1 MRSSLL
7 FAALGGC
14 GVVAR
19 ASSTSGFV
27 ALYDCRGRRASG
39 TVAVVV
45 GGGAGAT
52 AAATKATT
60 TTTTTRLLSMPEP
73 IASEGDWSAYLDSES
88 TGYVY
93 YFNGVTGESTW
104 EPPTPTFPPV
114 VGASAAAKSATTTTT
129 YAATTATAAAASVTA
144 VKEDRR
150 TERQRRREQKKAEL
164 AASSSSS
171 SSSGGGGG
179 GGGGLFGFFGGGVSR
194 EAAASATTAKTQAQ
208 QLSDLR
214 EIANNDEFLSDL
226 DAVIAEAEEAIA
238 IASRV
243 EEAPPKNKGGFFSSL
258 GFVSGSE
265 AVEEVESLI
274 TDAERTLEGVFSSLS
289 LGARQSPK
297 EKSREEVAAK
307 AGPPPPAPA
316 AEENVWVEGLMSL
329 FKNTF
334 DAFIPPPLTTKE
346 MTMSKST
353 STSLEKTI
361 KNKKVVVAAIE
372 TPEKERKAKVS
383 DSDFLDVI
391 WGAETSAR
399 PTLNIKEMM
408 KAFQVRSTEE
418 ERPSAEK
425 TLEFRTLLLEAA
437 LEVRAHPEK
446 VSWGGEDAGFFVG
459 RTFGVF
465 DGVSGAAKE
474 KGKKLYSRCLADTMK
489 KSVTG
494 AGKAAAAGGGG
505 RGLSVRQITDYLLE
519 AKKLADG
526 EGTGASTAVVAS
538 IGEDNVL
545 RALNLGDSV
554 CLVLRDG
561 AVAART
567 REIVH
572 YFDCPYQLGDDS
584 PDRPSDGTTLQAEI
598 FGGDVIVAGSDG
610 VFDNLSDA
618 DVCEIV
624 SSFGA
629 RGKSSAIAKKI
640 VDRSRTVSM
649 DPDSVTPYSTV
660 ARGKS
665 GYGAYKNGRGG
676 KVDDI
681 SCLVVKAS

>member
-1 MRSSLL
+1 
-7 FAALGGC
+7 
-14 GVVAR
+14 
-19 ASSTSGFV
+19 
-27 ALYDCRGRRASG
+27 
-39 TVAVVV
+39 
-45 GGGAGAT
+45 
-52 AAATKATT
+52 
-60 TTTTTRLLSMPEP
+60 MPEP
-73 IASEGDWSAYLDSES
+73 IATEGDWSAYLDSES
-88 TGYVY
+88 TGFVY

-104 EPPTPTFPPV
+104 DPPTSTFPV
-114 VGASAAAKSATTTTT
+114 VTETAIAIAAEST
-129 YAATTATAAAASVTA
+129 V
-144 VKEDRR
+144 EDRR
-150 TERQRRREQKKAEL
+150 TKRRNRRERKRTEES
-164 AASSSSS
+164 AAT
-171 SSSGGGGG
+171 GGGGG
-179 GGGGLFGFFGGGVSR
+179 GGRGLFGFFGGGR
-194 EAAASATTAKTQAQ
+194 GGTATTATTKT

-214 EIANNDEFLSDL
+214 EIATNDDFLSDL

-243 EEAPPKNKGGFFSSL
+243 EGAPAKNKGGFFSSL
-258 GFVSGSE
+258 GFVSGNE
-265 AVEEVESLI
+265 AMEEVESLVS
-274 TDAERTLEGVFSSLS
+274 DAEKTLGGVFSGLS
-289 LGARQSPK
+289 LGSSRSSSPGGG
-297 EKSREEVAAK
+297 EKTREEE
-307 AGPPPPAPA
+307 PPPAPAAAA
-316 AEENVWVEGLMSL
+316 AEENVWVEGLKNL

-334 DAFIPPPLTTKE
+334 DAFIPPPLTTATTSEETKKKE
-346 MTMSKST
+346 VK
-353 STSLEKTI
+353 
-361 KNKKVVVAAIE
+361 VVAAIE

-383 DSDFLDVI
+383 DSDLLDVI

-408 KAFQVRSTEE
+408 KAFQVSSTEE
-418 ERPSAEK
+418 ERTTVDER
-425 TLEFRTLLLEAA
+425 TTEFRTLLLESA

-474 KGKKLYSRCLADTMK
+474 KGKKLYSRSLADTMK
-489 KSVTG
+489 KSVGG
-494 AGKAAAAGGGG
+494 AGKGAG
-505 RGLSVRQITDYLLE
+505 GLSVRQITDYLLD
-519 AKKLADG
+519 AKKLAD
-526 EGTGASTAVVAS
+526 EEATGASTAVVAS

-567 REIVH
+567 REIIH

-624 SSFGA
+624 SSLGP
-629 RGKSSAIAKKI
+629 RVKSSAIAKRI
-640 VDRSRTVSM
+640 VDRSRTVSL

-665 GYGAYKNGRGG
+665 GYPAYKNGRGG
-676 KVDDI
+676 KIDDI
-681 SCLVVKAS
+681 SCLVVKAL

>member
-14 GVVAR
+14 GALAR

-27 ALYDCRGRRASG
+27 APHDCRGRRASG

-45 GGGAGAT
+45 GGGARAT
-52 AAATKATT
+52 AAATTA

-114 VGASAAAKSATTTTT
+114 VGASTAAKSATTTTT

-171 SSSGGGGG
+171 GSGGG
-179 GGGGLFGFFGGGVSR
+179 GGGGLFGFFGGGGSR
-194 EAAASATTAKTQAQ
+194 EAATTAKTQAQ

-274 TDAERTLEGVFSSLS
+274 TDAERTLEGVFSGLS
-289 LGARQSPK
+289 LGARKSPK
-297 EKSREEVAAK
+297 EKEKAREKVAARE
-307 AGPPPPAPA
+307 GPPPPSPTPA
-316 AEENVWVEGLMSL
+316 AEENVWVESLMSL

-334 DAFIPPPLTTKE
+334 DAFIPPPLTTNE

-353 STSLEKTI
+353 STSTSSEKTI

-418 ERPSAEK
+418 ERPAAEK
-425 TLEFRTLLLEAA
+425 ASEFRTLSLEAA

-494 AGKAAAAGGGG
+494 AGKAVAAGVGGS
-505 RGLSVRQITDYLLE
+505 GLSVRQITDYLLE

-572 YFDCPYQLGDDS
+572 YFDCPYQLA
-584 PDRPSDGTTLQAEI
+584 PPSRRR
-598 FGGDVIVAGSDG
+598 
-610 VFDNLSDA
+610 
-618 DVCEIV
+618 C
-624 SSFGA
+624 
-629 RGKSSAIAKKI
+629 SAAT
-640 VDRSRTVSM
+640 S
-649 DPDSVTPYSTV
+649 
-660 ARGKS
+660 
-665 GYGAYKNGRGG
+665 
-676 KVDDI
+676 
-681 SCLVVKAS
+681 